1 MSEEGDF
8 VQRDDLPPSAGGLDG
23 LDRGS
28 PVPLYHQL
36 ERALLELI
44 VDTGLAPDARFPSES
59 ELSTRFGVTRP
70 TVRQALERLVR
81 VGVLRR
87 ERGRGTYVAA
97 VPEVDASELTVK
109 VIMPSLSDLIHLRV
123 LAGIVD
129 EAHRQ
134 GLQVILAHSD
144 GKRAAQER
152 ELDRALGLSGV
163 VLWPVN
169 ESVRSQALV
178 RLNAAGKPVVLVDR
192 YLDARADHVVV
203 NDEHGGVEITDHLA
217 TLGHRRI
224 AFIHSEPMKFSSV
237 RLRFT
242 GYRESLAA
250 NGLELDEDLVERTHE
265 PESSVGA
272 ALDRLSALPDP
283 PTAAFCVNDAL
294 AVELFTELRNRGID
308 VPGQFSVAGFDAL
321 EVLPSAGTLTSV
333 RRATEEM
340 GRQSIQLLIDR
351 IKQPTA
357 KDRPR
362 HIMLPTALVPGDTTG
377 PPPPTDIPIPVRR
390 KKRTAAK
397 T

>member
-1 MSEEGDF
+1 MS
-8 VQRDDLPPSAGGLDG
+8 RDDLPTAAGGADG
-23 LDRGS
+23 LDRHS

-36 ERALLELI
+36 ERALLEDI
-44 VDTGLAPDARFPSES
+44 VNTGLAPDARFPSES
-59 ELSTRFGVTRP
+59 ELSARFGVTRP

-97 VPEVDASELTVK
+97 VPEIESGDLTVK

-134 GLQVILAHSD
+134 GVQVILAHSD

-169 ESVRSQALV
+169 ESVRSQALT
-178 RLNAAGKPVVLVDR
+178 RLNAAGKPVVLMDR

-203 NDEHGGVEITDHLA
+203 DDEHGAGAIADHLA

-224 AFIHSEPMKFSSV
+224 AFIHAEPMKFSSV

-242 GYRESLAA
+242 GYRASLAA
-250 NGLELDEDLVERTHE
+250 NGLDIDEDLVARIDADSTIGG
-265 PESSVGA
+265 V
-272 ALDRLSALPDP
+272 LDRLYALPDP
-283 PTAAFCVNDAL
+283 PTAAFCVNDVL
-294 AVELFTELRNRGID
+294 AVNLFTELRNRAVD

-321 EVLPSAGTLTSV
+321 EVLPSAGTLT
-333 RRATEEM
+333 
-340 GRQSIQLLIDR
+340 
-351 IKQPTA
+351 
-357 KDRPR
+357 
-362 HIMLPTALVPGDTTG
+362 
-377 PPPPTDIPIPVRR
+377 
-390 KKRTAAK
+390 
-397 T
+397 

>member
-1 MSEEGDF
+1 MS
-8 VQRDDLPPSAGGLDG
+8 RDDLPPARGGLDG
-23 LDRGS
+23 LDRHS

-44 VDTGLAPDARFPSES
+44 VDNGLAPDARFPSES
-59 ELSTRFGVTRP
+59 ELSARFGVTRP

-97 VPEVDASELTVK
+97 VPELRSSDLTVK

-134 GLQVILAHSD
+134 GVQVILAHSD

-152 ELDRALGLSGV
+152 ELDRAVGLSGV

-169 ESVRSQALV
+169 ESARSQALA
-178 RLNAAGKPVVLVDR
+178 RLNAAGTPVVLMDR

-203 NDEHGGVEITDHLA
+203 DDEHGAVAVTDHLVG
-217 TLGHRRI
+217 LGHKRI
-224 AFIHSEPMKFSSV
+224 AFIHGEPMRLSSV
-237 RLRFT
+237 RLRFQ
-242 GYRESLAA
+242 GYRASLAA
-250 NGLELDEDLVERTHE
+250 NGLTLDESLTVKIGDGA
-265 PESSVGA
+265 SVA
-272 ALDRLSALPDP
+272 EAMDHLYALADP
-283 PTAAFCVNDAL
+283 PTAAFCVNDLL
-294 AVELFTELRNRGID
+294 AVNVFTELRGRGIA
-308 VPGQFSVAGFDAL
+308 VPDQFSIAGFDAL

-340 GRQSIQLLIDR
+340 GRRSLQLLLER
-351 IKQPTA
+351 IRQPGFT
-357 KDRPR
+357 DGPR
-362 HIMLPTALVPGDTTG
+362 HVMLPTALVTGDTTA
-377 PPPPTDIPIPVRR
+377 PRPVPARIRR
-390 KKRTAAK
+390 TKKSAAK
-397 T
+397 A